1 MALLISAGLLLYTI
15 LNQEHKQGNIPEKCC
30 GNVAAYH
37 IEVLYKIREDDII
50 KKTKEKKMDGSFLCV
65 SKLSSQFLLIEVKC
79 SKRQSGSLKSLPLH
93 QAIAFASG
101 RNDSQ
106 NFMSRC

>member
-15 LNQEHKQGNIPEKCC
+15 LDQEHKQGNIPEKCC

-50 KKTKEKKMDGSFLCV
+50 KKTKEKKKWTEVSCV
-65 SKLSSQFLLIEVKC
+65 FQNCPLSSCL
-79 SKRQSGSLKSLPLH
+79 
-93 QAIAFASG
+93 
-101 RNDSQ
+101 
-106 NFMSRC
+106 